1 MTAHIVIDLGA
12 AVPVY
17 EQIRSQL
24 AGTIISGHLP
34 TGSRLPSVRTLAAD
48 LGIAVNTVV
57 RAYTELE
64 TDGLIANRRGS
75 GAIVAS
81 DPVPQASPAAIAAA
95 ARLAEIA
102 TATPLT
108 TDQVIDLIRSAM
120 LTIRAGS
127 AAVGPQ

>member
-1 MTAHIVIDLGA
+1 MTAHIVIDLGV

-24 AGTIISGHLP
+24 AGAISSGHLP
-34 TGSRLPSVRTLAAD
+34 AGSRLPSVRTLAAD

-64 TDGLIANRRGS
+64 SNGLIANRRGS

-81 DPVPQASPAAIAAA
+81 ERASEAPAAAIAAA
-95 ARLAEIA
+95 ARLADIA
-102 TATPLT
+102 TATRMT

-120 LTIRAGS
+120 L
-127 AAVGPQ
+127 AAHTGTAAADPQ